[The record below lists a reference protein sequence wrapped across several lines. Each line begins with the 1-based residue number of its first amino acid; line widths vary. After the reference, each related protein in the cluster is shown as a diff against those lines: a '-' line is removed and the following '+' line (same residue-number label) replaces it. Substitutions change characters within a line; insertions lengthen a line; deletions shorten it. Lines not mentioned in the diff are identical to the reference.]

1 MLFVKKIMMLMP
13 LTRIEFSFTNQMLS
27 TLGGSIKWEEDGES
41 NSNFFHRTIKE
52 KRRRSRIIMIKDS
65 NDNWVEGNHAIFK
78 VAMQYFYTLFTQPQ
92 EPNRSDIL
100 RWVDI
105 VVTEEDNLNLHQI
118 LSESEIKDVVFSL
131 DPNSAAGPDGYN
143 GHFFPECLEDYQ
155 T

>member
-1 MLFVKKIMMLMP
+1 
-13 LTRIEFSFTNQMLS
+13 
-27 TLGGSIKWEEDGES
+27 
-41 NSNFFHRTIKE
+41 
-52 KRRRSRIIMIKDS
+52 MIKDS